1 MHDHAPILDDR
12 VHRHLAEK
20 IRPAETTTVCHLNV
34 EWAPVTDTVEGLNS
48 RPGVVGQGE
57 PISISAGLALAYEP
71 FRIGDTWGPPWGTTW
86 FHLTATVPPEHRDDH
101 LEMIVDLGGVW
112 DSPGFQSEGLV
123 VRPDGSIIK
132 ALNPRNTWIPVETDT
147 EGHIDVYVEAAS
159 NPILLAQP
167 PFQPTEDG
175 DKLTASTDTYYSL
188 KRADLVV
195 VNDEV
200 RELIADIVTLSG
212 LAAQLPEDSERRWD
226 VRRALDRAM
235 DRLDLFDV
243 VSSASAARSELAPAL
258 TRPAH
263 DSAQTMTAI
272 GHAHIDSAWLWPL
285 RETRRK
291 VARTISNQLNL
302 IDTDPAHIFAFPAAQ
317 HSA

>member
-1 MHDHAPILDDR
+1 
-12 VHRHLAEK
+12 
-20 IRPAETTTVCHLNV
+20 
-34 EWAPVTDTVEGLNS
+34 
-48 RPGVVGQGE
+48 
-57 PISISAGLALAYEP
+57 
-71 FRIGDTWGPPWGTTW
+71 
-86 FHLTATVPPEHRDDH
+86 
-101 LEMIVDLGGVW
+101 MIVDLGGVW

-132 ALNPRNTWIPVETDT
+132 ALNPRNTWIPVETDA

-188 KRADLVV
+188 KRADLVL

-212 LAAQLPEDSERRWD
+212 LADQLPEDSERHWD

-243 VSSASAARSELAPAL
+243 ISSASAARSELAPAL

-302 IDTDPAHIFAFPAAQ
+302 IDTDPATSLPSQPLSIRPGSKRIILISSPGCRRLSRMVASSRSAVCGWSPMPTFPGASRCAGSCCTD
-317 HSA
+317 SAISWRNSATIVPKCGCPTLLATPAHYPNSPNWPVPAGF

>member
-132 ALNPRNTWIPVETDT
+132 ALNPRNTWIPVETDA

-159 NPILLAQP
+159 NPILLA
-167 PFQPTEDG
+167 
-175 DKLTASTDTYYSL
+175 LSL
-188 KRADLVV
+188 
-195 VNDEV
+195 
-200 RELIADIVTLSG
+200 I
-212 LAAQLPEDSERRWD
+212 
-226 VRRALDRAM
+226 
-235 DRLDLFDV
+235 
-243 VSSASAARSELAPAL
+243 
-258 TRPAH
+258 
-263 DSAQTMTAI
+263 
-272 GHAHIDSAWLWPL
+272 HI
-285 RETRRK
+285 
-291 VARTISNQLNL
+291 
-302 IDTDPAHIFAFPAAQ
+302 
-317 HSA
+317 

>member
-263 DSAQTMTAI
+263 DSAQTLSLI
-272 GHAHIDSAWLWPL
+272 HI
-285 RETRRK
+285 
-291 VARTISNQLNL
+291 
-302 IDTDPAHIFAFPAAQ
+302 
-317 HSA
+317 

>member
-272 GHAHIDSAWLWPL
+272 GHAHIDSA
-285 RETRRK
+285 
-291 VARTISNQLNL
+291 
-302 IDTDPAHIFAFPAAQ
+302 
-317 HSA
+317 

>member
-1 MHDHAPILDDR
+1 M
-12 VHRHLAEK
+12 
-20 IRPAETTTVCHLNV
+20 
-34 EWAPVTDTVEGLNS
+34 
-48 RPGVVGQGE
+48 
-57 PISISAGLALAYEP
+57 
-71 FRIGDTWGPPWGTTW
+71 
-86 FHLTATVPPEHRDDH
+86 
-101 LEMIVDLGGVW
+101 
-112 DSPGFQSEGLV
+112 
-123 VRPDGSIIK
+123 RPDGSIIK
-132 ALNPRNTWIPVETDT
+132 ALNPRNTWIPVETDA

-212 LAAQLPEDSERRWD
+212 LADQLPEDSERHWD

-243 VSSASAARSELAPAL
+243 VSSASVSYTHL
-258 TRPAH
+258 TLP
-263 DSAQTMTAI
+263 
-272 GHAHIDSAWLWPL
+272 
-285 RETRRK
+285 
-291 VARTISNQLNL
+291 TILL
-302 IDTDPAHIFAFPAAQ
+302 V
-317 HSA
+317 